1 MREMVAEG
9 NRGGL
14 IPHASVMQSPRRR
27 CETVMPWFH
36 ERLIPA
42 PSGAVKLETR
52 ERIARE
58 EGARHAD
65 C

>member
-1 MREMVAEG
+1 MHEMVAEW
-9 NRGGL
+9 NRDGL
-14 IPHASVMQSPRRR
+14 IPYAPVMQSPRRR
-27 CETVMPWFH
+27 CETAMPWFH

-42 PSGAVKLETR
+42 PVGAVKPETR

>member
-1 MREMVAEG
+1 VHGMGAEW
-9 NRGGL
+9 NLRGL
-14 IPHASVMQSPRRR
+14 IPHASVRQSPRRR

-42 PSGAVKLETR
+42 PVGAVKPEIR
-52 ERIARE
+52 EWIACE